1 MKMSKYSGFFTAD
14 KGILKKRDLGSVMEH
29 LVSLWGLKQRR
40 SVLFQVK
47 RDRGGVGTTPSSLL

>member
-1 MKMSKYSGFFTAD
+1 MVGFSWQIKAF
-14 KGILKKRDLGSVMEH
+14 KKEKRRLCHGAPYLSV
-29 LVSLWGLKQRR
+29 WGLKQRR